1 MKRRRSDSAEE
12 AEEAGSSA
20 TGDFVRGR
28 KPRSAEESTRGDVS
42 LVSSSD
48 FLFSKSQAARK
59 EKKRAKKQLERSH
72 KAGAAADAIERTAA
86 GVARLTSLPKSV
98 EPLSFKSIQAG
109 DKALAV
115 VRSVTRVDAVLS
127 LPNGLTAYVKTKD
140 VSDYFHNLDAATRSN
155 VDLRDV
161 LTAGSFIRCAISKLS
176 GSPHSRVD
184 VTTRASVVNGGVKFE
199 QLGPD
204 GVSLISGHIQSV
216 EDRGYIVDLGLK
228 NAKGFL
234 PFDKVA
240 GASDTLF
247 ATGTPVN
254 VVVTKIQTK
263 SRVAT
268 LSCDPA
274 VWASSAPTVTT

>member
-20 TGDFVRGR
+20 TGDFVRR

-199 QLGPD
+199 QPGPD
-204 GVSLISGHIQSV
+204 GVSLISGHT
-216 EDRGYIVDLGLK
+216 ERRR
-228 NAKGFL
+228 
-234 PFDKVA
+234 
-240 GASDTLF
+240 
-247 ATGTPVN
+247 
-254 VVVTKIQTK
+254 
-263 SRVAT
+263 SR
-268 LSCDPA
+268 LHR
-274 VWASSAPTVTT
+274 